1 MATGG
6 IATADANPEIRST
19 YDMTYRVLGQSHF
32 SLIKN
37 RDGKSDSV
45 TVTLEGISG
54 ESTLVVMNVQ
64 REDPSTCGIFSD
76 CQWKWAT
83 MECLK
88 RIEPNSSV
96 SCRLLVDVRDGKHRL
111 VLSKA
116 DDGKRITGNV
126 RIR

>member
-54 ESTLVVMNVQ
+54 ESTLVVMNV
-64 REDPSTCGIFSD
+64 
-76 CQWKWAT
+76 
-83 MECLK
+83 
-88 RIEPNSSV
+88 
-96 SCRLLVDVRDGKHRL
+96 
-111 VLSKA
+111 
-116 DDGKRITGNV
+116 
-126 RIR
+126 